1 MTTHLDTTG
10 DLPRPVLD
18 ARERIRRVLGEC
30 DLYGVVGS
38 PAKMEEFATT
48 LNVSRI
54 IKRPLN
60 QSDTGV
66 LDGMLIPLDT
76 SYVIAL
82 NENVSKARQYYSLA
96 HEIGHLIL
104 MKDEAHSSHPSRHG
118 RRFRRSFT
126 HEDPKEERLCEAIAA
141 ELLMP
146 SELFA
151 RRLSSR
157 GCTLGNVPSLAQE
170 FGTSIT
176 STAIRY
182 TEVLPRPCLLVR
194 WHMDR
199 GPSTRLKLSWRLRNH
214 ARGPFAELR
223 TSRNLR
229 AVAFD
234 GAQNAW
240 SRPGLKST
248 RETLMLRSRGTE
260 HVTFNEFRTESM
272 AFGGGQRRFVLS
284 VAYLADQMAS
294 NCS

>member
-1 MTTHLDTTG
+1 MTRLNPASGGPQAVSDA
-10 DLPRPVLD
+10 RKRIKRVLD
-18 ARERIRRVLGEC
+18 GY
-30 DLYGVVGS
+30 DLRSVVGS
-38 PAKMEEFATT
+38 PTKMRELAGA

-54 IKRPLN
+54 ITRPLN
-60 QSDTGV
+60 QSDAGI
-66 LDGMLIPLDT
+66 LDGMLIPVDD

-82 NENVSKARQYYSLA
+82 NENVSETRQRYSLA

-104 MKDEAHSSHPSRHG
+104 MKDEALSSRSSTH
-118 RRFRRSFT
+118 RRLRSSVT
-126 HEDPKEERLCEAIAA
+126 HEDPREERLCEAIAA

-151 RRLSSR
+151 RRLSSL

-182 TEVLPRPCLLVR
+182 TEVLRHPCLLVR
-194 WHMDR
+194 WHMGTR
-199 GPSTRLKLSWRLRNH
+199 PSTRLKLSWRLRNH
-214 ARGPFAELR
+214 ATGPFAELR
-223 TSRNLR
+223 PSRTLG

-234 GAQNAW
+234 GALNAW

-248 RETLMLRSRGTE
+248 SETLMLRSRGTE
-260 HVTFNEFRTESM
+260 HVTLNEFRTESM